1 MAGATKYRKVKHMA
15 ATILLVDADLSNSSD
30 WQEVLQGHGYRVFA
44 AGNGRAAL
52 AECPQL
58 QPDLVLLQ
66 ASLPD
71 MQGLEV
77 CRRLKSD
84 SRNHLTPVILMA
96 PGALEGD
103 ATLAREAGADDFW
116 GHHSSRW
123 EALSRVQSILHLK
136 SYIDEQAESVVLAL
150 ARSIEARD
158 PLAGSHCER
167 VSVFAELL
175 GKRLGLPQDDLEAL
189 HLAGLL
195 HDIGKVAVPD
205 AILFKPGRLTR
216 EEFDVMKQHSIT
228 GERICAPIKSLRG
241 VLPIIRHHHE
251 RMDGTGYPDSLKGE
265 NIPLNA
271 RIMQVADVYDALTS
285 DRPYRKSLSR
295 ECSSTIML
303 EEAGKGWLDSTL
315 VDQFLSL
322 TVNLQGTSSFRH

>member
-1 MAGATKYRKVKHMA
+1 MA

-30 WQEVLQGHGYRVFA
+30 WQEVLQDHGYRVFA

-58 QPDLVLLQ
+58 KPDLVLLQ

-77 CRRLKSD
+77 CRRLKND

-96 PGALEGD
+96 PGAMECD
-103 ATLAREAGADDFW
+103 ASLACEAGADDFW
-116 GHHSSRW
+116 GHPSSRW

-136 SYIDEQAESVVLAL
+136 SYIDEQAESVLVAL

-158 PLAGSHCER
+158 PSAGSHCER

-195 HDIGKVAVPD
+195 HDVGKVAVPD
-205 AILFKPGRLTR
+205 AILFKPGSLTS
-216 EEFDVMKQHSIT
+216 EEADVMRQHSIA

-251 RMDGTGYPDSLKGE
+251 RMDGTGYPDGLRGE

-271 RIMQVADVYDALTS
+271 RIMHVVDVYDALTS

-295 ECSSTIML
+295 GSTAKIML
-303 EEAGKGWLDSTL
+303 EEAAQGWMDSTL
-315 VDQFLSL
+315 AEQFISL
-322 TVNLQGTSSFRH
+322 TLNLQGTSAFRH